1 MIAHLHKRPRYK
13 VKAPLTSLI
22 DIVFLLLVYFLLTT
36 NFIVDEAISIRLP
49 KADASTPQVQRELVI
64 FVDELGQAWIGTKL
78 VPDGKLFASVSK
90 DLASR
95 DNKTVV
101 IRADKRLM
109 LDRAVRV
116 MDVAKAAGA
125 HKLCLATEKNTVE
138 R

>member
-1 MIAHLHKRPRYK
+1 MIAHFHERPRYK

-64 FVDELGQAWIGTKL
+64 FVDELGQAWIGTEH
-78 VPDGKLFASVSK
+78 VPDGKLFDSVSGN
-90 DLASR
+90 LASR

-101 IRADKRLM
+101 IRADKRLI

-125 HKLCLATEKNTVE
+125 RKLCLATEKNSLE